1 MADLT
6 SYDPKGRGIKTA
18 SGHNQFPLQ
27 KQFSDNFKDEFYCT
41 TDISQLTTN
50 STLEP
55 LKRCGQTIQWRT
67 RPHGVLHDY
76 YINQRLK
83 HDFPEWGK
91 EECTIGHAKYYN
103 MKIDH
108 VDMARMCE
116 DRRVFN
122 EMMSDL
128 MRQKQDV
135 LTAAVIREFILGA
148 SPVNRGACAGAK
160 KKKYCLGECD
170 DPLRIDCFKIAKMNR
185 VAWSVLASQCVVK
198 QRRGQMS
205 NDPGSDPFMLVP
217 PCYWEVY
224 NEAQQKGCC
233 PTEQGQEPGKSSGH
247 GFSTNMLGGFD
258 MWESTMLEEFC
269 HTLPTGEIVFPIVF
283 GRKDATGAVV
293 TLDKTREVRDHPDY
307 FADFMQGLFVYGQCV
322 INRESL
328 GVIWAT
334 FVTEDLK

>member
-6 SYDPKGRGIKTA
+6 SYDPKGRGIPTA

-27 KQFSDNFKDEFYCT
+27 KQFSDAFKDEFYCT
-41 TDISQLTTN
+41 TDIAQLTTN

-67 RPHGVLHDY
+67 KPHGVLHDY
-76 YINQRLK
+76 FINQRLK

-116 DRRVFN
+116 DRSVFN

-135 LTAAVIREFILGA
+135 MTMACIREFILGA
-148 SPVNRGACAGAK
+148 SPVNRGQCAGAK

-170 DPLRIDCFKIAKMNR
+170 EPLFIDCFKIAKMNR
-185 VAWSVLASQCVVK
+185 VAWAVLASQCVVA
-198 QRRGQMS
+198 QRRGQKS

-217 PCYWEVY
+217 PCYWEVW
-224 NEAQQKGCC
+224 EESQGKGCC
-233 PTEQGQEPGKSSGH
+233 PATETSALEDGSSKT
-247 GFSTNMLGGFD
+247 SLGGFD
-258 MWESTMLEEFC
+258 MWESSMLEEFC
-269 HTLPTGEIVFPIVF
+269 HTLATGEIVYPIVF

-322 INRESL
+322 INRVSL
-328 GVIWAT
+328 GVIWA
-334 FVTEDLK
+334 FRSSQRI